1 MTRALPFTPRVA
13 AASLSGE
20 SDAAWARHAAPHVG
34 CAFLGGIALD
44 DPTREAAR
52 ALVARDREE
61 FLPAD
66 PHAFLDREL
75 AALADAPLR
84 PAFNVR
90 AASPEPLATAAA
102 TCARHDAILEVNA
115 HCRQDEM
122 CEAGA
127 GQSLLH
133 DPDRLVDQVRAAR
146 GTGATVSLK
155 CRTEVPGVDLPAVCS
170 RAHDAGADVLHVDA
184 MDSEGVVAEV
194 VATCPDAFVV
204 ANNGVRERRTVREYL
219 AYGADAVSVGRPSD
233 RPAVL
238 RRVRAAVEAW
248 VDGESAGFRVDED
261 ESATDAP
268 PAAAPDG
275 RGGRSR

>member
-1 MTRALPFTPRVA
+1 MFEPRLAL
-13 AASLSGE
+13 ASLSGR
-20 SDAAWARHAAPHVG
+20 SDAEWAEAAESIAGAAV
-34 CAFLGGIALD
+34 LGGIALD

-90 AASPEPLATAAA
+90 AASPEPLTTAAA

-170 RAHDAGADVLHVDA
+170 RAHDAGQDESCGQCTPCREGTGWLENLVTRIDEGEGSMRDLDLLLDLCDQMEGRTICAFADAATWPVRYTVQRFREDFEAKCKPSVHPV
-184 MDSEGVVAEV
+184 SGEV
-194 VATCPDAFVV
+194 SA
-204 ANNGVRERRTVREYL
+204 
-219 AYGADAVSVGRPSD
+219 GADA
-233 RPAVL
+233 AV
-238 RRVRAAVEAW
+238 AATE
-248 VDGESAGFRVDED
+248 
-261 ESATDAP
+261 
-268 PAAAPDG
+268 
-275 RGGRSR
+275 